1 MITIKSITR
10 RKARPVTVDVSLFVT
25 VTRDLLG
32 LSPLE
37 IASSPDYYIGT
48 QFLGAQV
55 QWERQQVSSNWL
67 DGAVTVSRHRGA
79 VTEQIAVEILGGSL
93 NSVRIKMITLINAFV
108 QDNFRM
114 TVVAGDSTRI
124 YQCEAADY
132 QDASW
137 NTPRMSGA
145 QGQILFSVPRQP
157 LLLGAAVD

>member
-1 MITIKSITR
+1 
-10 RKARPVTVDVSLFVT
+10 VTVDVALFVT
-25 VTRDLLG
+25 VTRSLLG

-55 QWERQQVSSNWL
+55 QWERQQVSSSWL
-67 DGAVTVSRHRGA
+67 DGAVTVNRHRQM
-79 VTEQIAVEILGGSL
+79 VTEQIAVEILDDDL
-93 NSVRIKMITLINAFV
+93 NSVRSKMITLIQAFV

-114 TVVAGDSTRI
+114 TVVAGNSTRI

-137 NTPRMSGA
+137 TTPRMAGA

-157 LLLGAAVD
+157 VLIGGGVN